1 MLSRPSGNLAR
12 QWSVYK
18 LVFRGCSAGLDFLLL
33 FSYTVLHASASHSQV
48 LRGVLQR
55 VWPRRFF
62 RHRWLSFNFYLR
74 GLPSLR
80 RETEVSAL

>member
-1 MLSRPSGNLAR
+1 MPVNS
-12 QWSVYK
+12 
-18 LVFRGCSAGLDFLLL
+18 SATAGKEYWAAALDFLLL

-62 RHRWLSFNFYLR
+62 RHRRLSFNFYLR
-74 GLPSLR
+74 GVPYLW
-80 RETEVSAL
+80 RETEVFAC